1 MDLQYSIVYK
11 QGPTNAAADALS
23 RHPKPDSIFAV
34 STCSPAWLENLV
46 QGYQEDVTAKTLLE
60 ELILSDSPVRG
71 FSLSNGV
78 IRYKGRIWI
87 GSNSLAQQHVL
98 QALHSSGVGG
108 HSGFYATY
116 HRVKA
121 LFAWPKMK
129 HTIKS
134 FVEQCTVC
142 QQAKVE
148 HVKSPG
154 LLQPV

>member
-23 RHPKPDSIFAV
+23 RHPEPDSIFAV

-87 GSNSLAQQHVL
+87 GSNSLAQ
-98 QALHSSGVGG
+98 
-108 HSGFYATY
+108 
-116 HRVKA
+116 
-121 LFAWPKMK
+121 
-129 HTIKS
+129 
-134 FVEQCTVC
+134 
-142 QQAKVE
+142 
-148 HVKSPG
+148 
-154 LLQPV
+154 